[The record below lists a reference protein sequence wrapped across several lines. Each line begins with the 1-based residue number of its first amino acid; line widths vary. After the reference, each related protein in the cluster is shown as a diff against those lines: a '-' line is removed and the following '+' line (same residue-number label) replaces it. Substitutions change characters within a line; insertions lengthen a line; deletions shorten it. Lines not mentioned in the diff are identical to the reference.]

1 MLGPVIALVLI
12 LGAFYMLIWR
22 PQQQRMSAVRELQ
35 GRLREGDE
43 VMTTS
48 GIYGRLVRLGESDC
62 DLVIAPDV
70 TIKVA
75 RGAIGQR
82 LTQDGPAAE
91 GDTTDE

>member
-1 MLGPVIALVLI
+1 VLGPIAALVLI
-12 LGAFYMLIWR
+12 LGAFYLLIWR
-22 PQQQRMSAVRELQ
+22 PQQRRMTAARELQ

-48 GIYGRLVRLGESDC
+48 GIYGRIANLREDDC

-70 TIKVA
+70 SIRVA

-82 LTQDGPAAE
+82 LTNDGPAAE
-91 GDTTDE
+91 GDSAQ

>member
-1 MLGPVIALVLI
+1 MQGPIIALVLI
-12 LGAFYMLIWR
+12 LGAFYLLVWR
-22 PQQQRMSAVRELQ
+22 PQQRRMTAARELQ

-48 GIYGRLVRLGESDC
+48 GIYARIAKLREDDC

-70 TIKVA
+70 TIRVA

-82 LTQDGPAAE
+82 LTNDGSAAE
-91 GDTTDE
+91 GDSAQ

>member
-1 MLGPVIALVLI
+1 MQGPIIALVLI
-12 LGAFYMLIWR
+12 LGAFYLLIWR
-22 PQQQRMSAVRELQ
+22 PQQRRMQAVRELQ

-48 GIYGRLVRLGESDC
+48 GIYGRIVNLRENDC

-70 TIKVA
+70 TIKMA

-82 LTQDGPAAE
+82 LTDDESAAE
-91 GDTTDE
+91 GDSGR